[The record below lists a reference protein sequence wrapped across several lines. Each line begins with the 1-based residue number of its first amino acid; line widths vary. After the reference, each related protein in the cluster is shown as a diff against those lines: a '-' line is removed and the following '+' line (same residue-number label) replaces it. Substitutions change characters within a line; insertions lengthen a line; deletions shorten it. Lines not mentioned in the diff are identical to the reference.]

1 VFSDMRLI
9 HELYAP
15 KIIML
20 PIGDHFTMGPKGAAI
35 AAKYFDPAAII
46 PIHYATFPVLTGTV
60 DAFKQHLGPDL
71 ATRVVAMNPG
81 NTVEWT
87 EGGTAT

>member
-1 VFSDMRLI
+1 
-9 HELYAP
+9 
-15 KIIML
+15 ML

-60 DAFKQHLGPDL
+60 DAFRQHLGPDL
-71 ATRVVAMNPG
+71 ANRVVAMNPG
-81 NTVEWT
+81 DIVSWT
-87 EGGTAT
+87 DAGTAT